1 AAAPA
6 LKPARSS
13 KWSPGEAGS
22 EPQPQVCGGPAPQ
35 AEHPA
40 GWHSGRRRAAV
51 PRGAR
56 TSCFA
61 FSRSLFEARGAAAG
75 FCNAKCSAE
84 LRGHRAS
91 GNSEEALPPIS
102 LTPGDHGQLVLRCRA
117 GSSGGAGVR
126 SAVPLRRVQ
135 EVADELAEI
144 LGPENVGEVR
154 VWAEVG
160 SRSMGSSHGRG
171 RGRHLG
177 GILAL
182 GPVFQGG
189 GRSGDTGLGV
199 AAVVGLGGVQQLLRA
214 LSQTRADSVPGGF
227 PAVSTSAC
235 CCSFRGFPS
244 DRFHVLG
251 GVVTNGSFFP
261 ARFRPAEPPLARLRF
276 SGGETVSARLG
287 DGLVNYDAIGR
298 QLRSKALSISSR
310 TCCPDRL
317 AVGGLD
323 MEGLVLDFR
332 LLGLNSGTAQGHLDQ
347 VGVQPAPDKVELFG
361 RKSWRFLALDNQGRL
376 PLGHSRIDALRLG
389 GLASTLRFGSLHG
402 RRSFHTGRG
411 HITGARGHRT
421 LLGGGQSWGSFRTPQ
436 FFRFALEK
444 GFVASNAT
452 GLLFK
457 SLRSAV
463 LLSSHSGIVL
473 SGGRGCLRGIGGSG
487 VAIVRLGRGTN
498 LGWCSS
504 SLGRQPR
511 NSPAKSPAWRN
522 QRPNQRTI
530 SAVLHWALEGDK
542 RLSAEPADYPVK
554 WNDIIRTFRTSM
566 PVGRH
571 RKGVRVFDNCFQGSD
586 AVDWL
591 QLHLSKNPSFGSNV
605 GRHQV
610 VQLLGKFHKSGVFH
624 DVRGGGGN
632 SKYDTEPFED
642 SSSRLYKF
650 SLVET
655 TLSPLSARQPI
666 TAMDRSVGRRSLRA
680 GPSWS
685 VRKATSLS
693 ASSSASGGA
702 ACATPVRRP
711 PEPREP
717 QQQLPQAQPGSGGAA
732 GQEEE
737 DLAYIWLD
745 SALTRM
751 RELLEL
757 CSIDALTD
765 ARQLRA
771 DFVRDNLTSAGQ
783 AGDPADSLP
792 AWVSNAVR
800 CLARWP
806 DTGMP
811 SLPSYEGFELE
822 IFAELCEFFEGRD
835 AEPLVPPDLRDLF
848 INVLALADNL
858 ASERAAHDAAARR
871 RHRRRFRRHPIGAPA
886 MTSSCAEIMR
896 QLTAPGASATDDA
909 DCSDANWSLMNQ
921 PRCRLARVCHSD
933 CEFDAEDDGEDA
945 DDFAACRRRRRHWP
959 RRSPL
964 RRSATSEA
972 DGLGREQELLQS
984 VQDPGNAADGGVH
997 PLDGDSLLASGLQ
1010 LAALFLPPSRRRRLH
1025 QLLRAMHKLGANPRL
1040 RLDPVLPTAHVV
1052 LHSLA
1057 SCVLRRKPEVR
1068 EPRHP
1073 QSEQPDVF
1081 ALQLGLLSDENLP
1094 AREKRRKLR
1103 LFKESHPH
1111 VYAARFPDAEVER
1124 SVLDSLRGPPAAPGL
1139 LGRTIAALRNWRL

>member
-1 AAAPA
+1 MDMH
-6 LKPARSS
+6 
-13 KWSPGEAGS
+13 
-22 EPQPQVCGGPAPQ
+22 GP
-35 AEHPA
+35 
-40 GWHSGRRRAAV
+40 
-51 PRGAR
+51 
-56 TSCFA
+56 
-61 FSRSLFEARGAAAG
+61 
-75 FCNAKCSAE
+75 
-84 LRGHRAS
+84 
-91 GNSEEALPPIS
+91 
-102 LTPGDHGQLVLRCRA
+102 
-117 GSSGGAGVR
+117 
-126 SAVPLRRVQ
+126 
-135 EVADELAEI
+135 
-144 LGPENVGEVR
+144 
-154 VWAEVG
+154 
-160 SRSMGSSHGRG
+160 
-171 RGRHLG
+171 
-177 GILAL
+177 
-182 GPVFQGG
+182 
-189 GRSGDTGLGV
+189 
-199 AAVVGLGGVQQLLRA
+199 
-214 LSQTRADSVPGGF
+214 
-227 PAVSTSAC
+227 
-235 CCSFRGFPS
+235 
-244 DRFHVLG
+244 
-251 GVVTNGSFFP
+251 
-261 ARFRPAEPPLARLRF
+261 
-276 SGGETVSARLG
+276 
-287 DGLVNYDAIGR
+287 Y
-298 QLRSKALSISSR
+298 KATKL
-310 TCCPDRL
+310 
-317 AVGGLD
+317 
-323 MEGLVLDFR
+323 
-332 LLGLNSGTAQGHLDQ
+332 
-347 VGVQPAPDKVELFG
+347 
-361 RKSWRFLALDNQGRL
+361 
-376 PLGHSRIDALRLG
+376 
-389 GLASTLRFGSLHG
+389 
-402 RRSFHTGRG
+402 
-411 HITGARGHRT
+411 
-421 LLGGGQSWGSFRTPQ
+421 
-436 FFRFALEK
+436 
-444 GFVASNAT
+444 
-452 GLLFK
+452 
-457 SLRSAV
+457 
-463 LLSSHSGIVL
+463 
-473 SGGRGCLRGIGGSG
+473 
-487 VAIVRLGRGTN
+487 
-498 LGWCSS
+498 
-504 SLGRQPR
+504 
-511 NSPAKSPAWRN
+511 
-522 QRPNQRTI
+522 
-530 SAVLHWALEGDK
+530 
-542 RLSAEPADYPVK
+542 

-757 CSIDALTD
+757 RSIDALTD

-822 IFAELCEFFEGRD
+822 IFAELYEFFEGRD

-945 DDFAACRRRRRHWP
+945 DDFAACRRRRHWP

-1010 LAALFLPPSRRRRLH
+1010 LAALFLPPGRRRRLH

-1081 ALQLGLLSDENLP
+1081 ALQLVSFMTDHYSMIFRPPADLRECIEARLAAVRELQLSRQSSAATAATAKTAAPSQSEQTQKQQFCSRIPAEQFSLSGRLASDQALLNLLEGLLSDENLP